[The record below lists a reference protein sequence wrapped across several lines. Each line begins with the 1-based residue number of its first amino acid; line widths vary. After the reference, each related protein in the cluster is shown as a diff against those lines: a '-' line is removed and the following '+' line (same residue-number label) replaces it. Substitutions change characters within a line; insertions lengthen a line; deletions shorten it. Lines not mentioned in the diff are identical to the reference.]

1 MSGKTNS
8 LMNGTSILDCSIT
21 NIEKFGFWM
30 ILSDK
35 EYFISFNDYPKFK
48 NATIE
53 QIFDFKLPSP
63 SQINWKKLDID
74 IEVEA
79 LENPAHFTLVYK

>member
-8 LMNGTSILDCSIT
+8 SMSGTNTLDCSIT

-30 ILSDK
+30 ILLDK
-35 EYFISFNDYPKFK
+35 EYFISFNDYPQFK

-53 QIFDFKLPSP
+53 QIFDFELLSP
-63 SQINWKKLDID
+63 TQIYWEKLDID

-79 LENPAHFTLVYK
+79 LENPARFTRLYI

>member
-1 MSGKTNS
+1 
-8 LMNGTSILDCSIT
+8 MNGTNILDCSIT

-30 ILSDK
+30 ILFDK

-53 QIFDFKLPSP
+53 QIFDFELLSP
-63 SQINWKKLDID
+63 KQICWKKLDID
-74 IEVEA
+74 IEVDA
-79 LENPAHFTLVYK
+79 LENPARFTLLYI

>member
-8 LMNGTSILDCSIT
+8 SMSGTNTLDCSIT

-30 ILSDK
+30 ILFDK
-35 EYFISFNDYPKFK
+35 EYFISFNDYPQFK
-48 NATIE
+48 NATLE
-53 QIFDFKLPSP
+53 QIFDYQLLAPT
-63 SQINWKKLDID
+63 QIYWENLDID

-79 LENPAHFTLVYK
+79 LENPARFTLIYT